1 MISLEKNGN
10 SIRDISESPNW
21 FLKDWRLITN
31 ENLEN
36 GLRIVSDLD
45 LQIEIEGN
53 IFLFNVNDLLVNEL
67 NFTTSDDLK
76 NYLLNG

>member
-1 MISLEKNGN
+1 MTLEKNGN
-10 SIRDISESPNW
+10 SIRDVSESGNW

-31 ENLEN
+31 ESFEN
-36 GLRIVSDLD
+36 GFRVVSEVD

-53 IFLFNVNDLLVNEL
+53 IFVFSVVDLLVDGL
-67 NFTTSDDLK
+67 SFTTSENLK

>member
-1 MISLEKNGN
+1 MMTLEKNGN
-10 SIRDISESPNW
+10 SIRDVSESGNW

-31 ENLEN
+31 ESFEN
-36 GLRIVSDLD
+36 GFRVVSEVD

-53 IFLFNVNDLLVNEL
+53 IFVFSVVDLLVDGL
-67 NFTTSDDLK
+67 SFTTSENLK